1 MRLRETNTNKN
12 NHINKICVNENTR
25 EVYKIVV
32 MVVAVIND
40 NKNNK

>member
-12 NHINKICVNENTR
+12 NRVNKIYVNESTR
-25 EVYKIVV
+25 EVYKI
-32 MVVAVIND
+32 MIIVVAVIND